1 MNITREDIDALNAVV
16 KVDIAKEDYSD
27 KVEKILIDYRK
38 SANIPGFRKGH
49 VPMTMVKKQYGKAVL
64 VDEVNKLL
72 QEALNKYMT
81 EEKLDVLGSPLPKSQ
96 DGLDWDADTFSFE
109 FELGLAPKFEV
120 DLKGKDPITQY
131 TIVADDK
138 MIDGQVEHIQ
148 KQYGKL
154 ISEDAVT
161 KDSEI
166 TGVFVNEENEI
177 NNKATFTL
185 DKIKSK
191 IAEKALIGTKAGDVI
206 TLKTKDLFKDDH
218 DLMSFLKVAHD
229 DAHEL
234 DVDVTFT
241 IEEVNKRELADLDQE
256 LFDKLFGKD
265 VVTSVTE
272 LKAKIK
278 EDSEKQFG
286 QQGDQKF
293 LNDVTEYL
301 VEHTKFDLPAT
312 FLQKWMQTAGEDEL
326 DADQAK
332 EEYENSEKSMRYQL
346 IEGKL
351 IEKYDLQVTFDDLKA
366 FAKDMIKVQ
375 MAQFGQMDPQDK
387 ELEDIAA
394 RILSNRD
401 EVKRLSEQLMSQK
414 LLELYK
420 KEANLKVKEVSYDDF
435 VKEFY
440 S

>member
-16 KVDIAKEDYSD
+16 KVDIVKEDYND
-27 KVEKILIDYRK
+27 KVEKILTDYRK

-49 VPMTMVKKQYGKAVL
+49 VPMTLVKKQYGKAVL

-72 QEALNKYMT
+72 QDALNKYMT

-96 DGLDWDADTFSFE
+96 DNLDWDADSFSFE
-109 FELGLAPKFEV
+109 FELGLAPKFDV
-120 DLKGKDPITQY
+120 DLKGKNAITQY

-138 MIDGQVEHIQ
+138 MIDDQVEHIQ

-154 ISEDAVT
+154 ISEDTVSEN
-161 KDSEI
+161 SEI
-166 TGVFVNEENEI
+166 TGVFVNEEKEI

-191 IAEKALIGTKAGDVI
+191 TAVKALVGKKVGDVV
-206 TLKTKDLFKDDH
+206 TLKTKGLFNDDH
-218 DLMSFLKVAHD
+218 DLMSFLKVSHD
-229 DAHEL
+229 DAHGL
-234 DVDVTFT
+234 DVEVTLT
-241 IEEVNKRELADLDQE
+241 IDEVNTRELADLDQE

-272 LKAKIK
+272 LKTKIK
-278 EDSEKQFG
+278 EDSEKQFA

-301 VEHTKFDLPAT
+301 VENTKFDLPAT
-312 FLQKWMQTAGEDEL
+312 FLQKWIQTAGEEPL

-332 EEYENSEKSMRYQL
+332 EEYEKSEKSMRYQL

-351 IEKYDLQVTFDDLKA
+351 IEKFDLQVTFDDLKS
-366 FAKDMIKVQ
+366 FVIEMVKVQ
-375 MAQFGQMDPQDK
+375 MAQFGQMDPQEK

-420 KEANLKVKEVSYDDF
+420 KEANFKAKEITYDDF

-440 S
+440 N

>member
-16 KVDIAKEDYSD
+16 KVDIVKEDYND
-27 KVEKILIDYRK
+27 KVEKILTDYRK

-72 QEALNKYMT
+72 QDALNKYMT

-96 DGLDWDADTFSFE
+96 DNLDWDSDSFSFE

-120 DLKGKDPITQY
+120 ELKGKNPITQY
-131 TIVADDK
+131 TIIADDK
-138 MIDGQVEHIQ
+138 MINDQVEHIQ

-154 ISEDAVT
+154 ISEDTVSEN
-161 KDSEI
+161 SEI
-166 TGVFVNEENEI
+166 TGVFVNEEKEI
-177 NNKATFTL
+177 NNKSTFAL

-191 IAEKALIGTKAGDVI
+191 TAIKALTGAKVGEVV
-206 TLKTKDLFKDDH
+206 TLKTKGLFNDDH
-218 DLMSFLKVAHD
+218 DLMGFLKVSHD
-229 DAHEL
+229 DAHGL
-234 DVDVTFT
+234 DIEVALT
-241 IEEVNKRELADLDQE
+241 IEEINKRELADLDQE

-265 VVTSVTE
+265 VVSSVTE
-272 LKAKIK
+272 LKTKIK
-278 EDSEKQFG
+278 EDSEKQFA

-301 VEHTKFDLPAT
+301 VENTKFDLPAT
-312 FLQKWMQTAGEDEL
+312 FLQKWIQTAGDEPL

-332 EEYENSEKSMRYQL
+332 EEYEKSEKSMRYQL

-351 IEKYDLQVTFDDLKA
+351 IENFNLQVTFEDLKS
-366 FAKDMIKVQ
+366 FVIEMVKVQ
-375 MAQFGQMDPQDK
+375 MAQFGQMDPQEK

-420 KEANLKVKEVSYDDF
+420 KEANFKTKEITYDDF

-440 S
+440 N

>member
-1 MNITREDIDALNAVV
+1 MNITRENIDALNAVL
-16 KVDIAKEDYSD
+16 KVDIAKEDYSG
-27 KVEKILIDYRK
+27 KVEKILTDYRK

-72 QEALNKYMT
+72 QDALKKYLT

-96 DGLDWDADTFSFE
+96 DDLDWDADTFSFE

-120 DLKGKDPITQY
+120 ELKGDKPLTQY

-138 MIDGQVEHIQ
+138 MIDSQVEHIR

-154 ISEDAVT
+154 ISQDEVT
-161 KDSEI
+161 KDSEV
-166 TGVFVNEENEI
+166 TGVFANEEKGI

-185 DKIKSK
+185 DKVKSET
-191 IAEKALIGTKAGDVI
+191 AEKNLIGSKVGDVV
-206 TLKTKDLFKDDH
+206 TLSTKDLFNDAH
-218 DLMSFLKVAHD
+218 DLMTFLKVSHD
-229 DAHEL
+229 DAHDL
-234 DVDVTFT
+234 DVEVTFT
-241 IEEVNKRELADLDQE
+241 IEEINTRELADLDQE

-278 EDSEKQFG
+278 EDSEKQFA

-301 VEHTKFDLPAT
+301 VENTKFDLPSS

-351 IEKYDLQVTFDDLKA
+351 IEKYNLQVTFDDLKA

-375 MAQFGQMDPQDK
+375 MAQFGQMDPQEK
-387 ELEDIAA
+387 ELDDIAA
-394 RILSNRD
+394 RILSNKD
-401 EVKRLSEQLMSQK
+401 EVRRLSEQLMSQK

-420 KEANLKVKEVSYDDF
+420 KEANLESKEITYDDF

>member
-1 MNITREDIDALNAVV
+1 MNITREDIDALNAIV
-16 KVDIAKEDYSD
+16 KVDIVKEDYSD
-27 KVEKILIDYRK
+27 KVEKILTDYRK

-72 QEALNKYMT
+72 QDALNKYMT

-96 DGLDWDADTFSFE
+96 DNLDWDSDSFSFE

-120 DLKGKDPITQY
+120 ELKSKDPITQY
-131 TIVADDK
+131 TIIADDK
-138 MIDGQVEHIQ
+138 MINDQVEHIQ

-154 ISEDAVT
+154 ISEDTVS

-166 TGVFVNEENEI
+166 TGVFVNEEKEI
-177 NNKATFTL
+177 NNKATFSL

-191 IAEKALIGTKAGDVI
+191 TAEKALIGAKVGDSV
-206 TLKTKDLFKDDH
+206 TLKTKGLFNDDH
-218 DLMSFLKVAHD
+218 DLMKYLKVSHD
-229 DAHEL
+229 DAHGL
-234 DVDVTFT
+234 DIEVALT
-241 IEEVNKRELADLDQE
+241 IEEVNTRELADLDQE

-293 LNDVTEYL
+293 MNDVTEYL
-301 VEHTKFDLPAT
+301 VENTKFDLPAA
-312 FLQKWMQTAGEDEL
+312 FLQKWMQTAGEEPL

-351 IEKYDLQVTFDDLKA
+351 IEKYNLQVTFDDLKD
-366 FAKDMIKVQ
+366 FAKEMIKVQ

-420 KEANLKVKEVSYDDF
+420 KETNFKVKEITYDDF